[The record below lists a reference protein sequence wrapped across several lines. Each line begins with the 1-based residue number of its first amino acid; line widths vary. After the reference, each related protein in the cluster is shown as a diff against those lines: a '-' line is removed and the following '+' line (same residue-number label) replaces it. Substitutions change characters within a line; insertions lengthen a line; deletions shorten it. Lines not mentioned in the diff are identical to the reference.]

1 MPNWCQNEVTVS
13 GDEDKLKEFK
23 EYCYGE
29 WYHGKCGDQT
39 IWVVNK
45 DATEPPYGEYK
56 DNPDYCGGE
65 EFLDTCDKVR
75 QHFSFRSILPMPKEI
90 EHTGSPVRIY
100 DTQEEL
106 DEYIKEYYGSEKAE
120 NFYGKQIVA
129 QAMTREYASYLER
142 TYGADNWYDWSND
155 NWGTKWDASE
165 SYLQDDGWMLR
176 YDFDTAWCPP
186 EPIHAFLV
194 DKFPDVNI
202 SWFFREDGM
211 EMAGYL

>member
-90 EHTGSPVRIY
+90 EHTGSPFRIY

-142 TYGADNWYDWSND
+142 TYGADNWYDWSYE
-155 NWGTKWDASE
+155 NWGTKWDVSDVWLE
-165 SYLQDDGWMLR
+165 DDGDSLQ
-176 YDFDTAWCPP
+176 YSFDTAWCPP
-186 EPIHAFLV
+186 EGIHAFLV
-194 DKFPDVNI
+194 DKFPDITI
-202 SWFFREDGM
+202 SWCYREEGV

>member
-1 MPNWCQNEVTVS
+1 MPNWCQNEITVS
-13 GDEDKLKEFK
+13 GDEDKLEEFK

-39 IWVVNK
+39 IWVVN
-45 DATEPPYGEYK
+45 
-56 DNPDYCGGE
+56 
-65 EFLDTCDKVR
+65 KVR

-142 TYGADNWYDWSND
+142 TYGADNWYDWSTE

-165 SYLQDDGWMLR
+165 PYLQDDGWMLR
-176 YDFDTAWCPP
+176 YEFDTAWCPP

-194 DKFPDVNI
+194 DKFPDVTI
-202 SWFFREDGM
+202 SWFFREDGV

>member
-1 MPNWCQNEVTVS
+1 MPNWCQNAVTVS

-39 IWVVNK
+39 IWVVNR